1 MKVDKVPAVN
11 PSYCITLSY
20 YDTLGIKALQKKIYL
35 TFLLFYSVLCF
46 FFLVGSNAAKPN
58 ISIVET
64 RVHNYNSLARHVNLE
79 YFKEIVYG

>member
-1 MKVDKVPAVN
+1 MTLLASKLSKKKFTWPF
-11 PSYCITLSY
+11 YCFI
-20 YDTLGIKALQKKIYL
+20 
-35 TFLLFYSVLCF
+35 LFYVS

-64 RVHNYNSLARHVNLE
+64 RVYNYNYLARHVNLE

>member
-1 MKVDKVPAVN
+1 M
-11 PSYCITLSY
+11 TLLASN
-20 YDTLGIKALQKKIYL
+20 LSKKNLPELFIALFCYM
-35 TFLLFYSVLCF
+35 FL
-46 FFLVGSNAAKPN
+46 FLVGSNAAKHN

>member
-1 MKVDKVPAVN
+1 MKLLASK
-11 PSYCITLSY
+11 LS
-20 YDTLGIKALQKKIYL
+20 KKNL
-35 TFLLFYSVLCF
+35 PELLLFYSVLCF

-64 RVHNYNSLARHVNLE
+64 RVHNYNSLAQHVNLE

>member
-1 MKVDKVPAVN
+1 M
-11 PSYCITLSY
+11 TLLASK
-20 YDTLGIKALQKKIYL
+20 LSKKIL
-35 TFLLFYSVLCF
+35 PVTFLLFYSVLCF

-64 RVHNYNSLARHVNLE
+64 RVHNYNYLARHVNLE